1 MPDKP
6 GPRRRFTAPRGLH
19 GTEAKL
25 RARLAPEPR
34 ATPMHNRHLSPLR
47 VFLAATVILVAL
59 GLYVVAS
66 AIQFASDYRAVT
78 HTYTVLRHLDRI
90 ESLKHQAVAESR
102 GFLLAGRGEN
112 RDGFWRIGG
121 ELQRESDLL
130 SELVIDSPP
139 QHRRALE
146 LRRALDAR
154 LRLSANAMQSWR
166 VGQPVQAQNVPKL
179 SAIRAGDRDV
189 AVRLEALRAA
199 ENALLSV
206 RSRRAEQSAWLTLL
220 AAGIGIPLSL
230 LLIGHAQ
237 RLLARE
243 NRVRQQAEAA
253 VSSSNAELNAT
264 VEQLA
269 RLSDSMA
276 ALSQYG
282 SMLQGASD
290 AQELYEITATTFRR
304 LLPGLGGFL
313 YVIRASRDHAELVA
327 QWGAPVAP
335 NDPAPA
341 LQACW
346 AVRRHAPY
354 LMEDLR
360 HGLRCPHIGRPSGAQ
375 SVHGLCVP
383 LSAHG
388 EVVGWLSLQG
398 EGDGRVPDESLA
410 VRLCEQLSLALANVR
425 LRESLRHQA
434 VRDALTGLF
443 NRRYL
448 EESLAREIAR
458 CQRRQQPLAVMM
470 LDVDHFKAFN
480 DRHGHAMGDAALAA
494 FARMLKARCRAEDI
508 ACRYGGEE
516 FTLILPETD
525 LATALERAEDIRT
538 SASLLRIGESDGATL
553 RITVSIGIALMP
565 EHGDVGLELMRA
577 GDRALYRAKHE
588 GRDRVAVAD
597 GVPALDM
604 PGTEPV

>member
-1 MPDKP
+1 MRK
-6 GPRRRFTAPRGLH
+6 
-19 GTEAKL
+19 
-25 RARLAPEPR
+25 
-34 ATPMHNRHLSPLR
+34 RHFSPLR

-59 GLYVVAS
+59 GLYVVAN
-66 AIQFASDYRAVT
+66 AIQFAADYRSVT

-102 GFLLAGRGEN
+102 GYLLAGRAEN
-112 RDGFWRIGG
+112 RDNFWRIAG

-130 SELVIDSPP
+130 TELVIDNTA
-139 QHRRALE
+139 QHDRVIQMRRT
-146 LRRALDAR
+146 LDAR
-154 LRLSANAMQSWR
+154 LRLSVQAMQTWR
-166 VGQPVQAQNVPKL
+166 AGVTGPQKGVPPL

-189 AVRLEALRAA
+189 ALRLEQLRNA
-199 ENALLSV
+199 ENVLLSM
-206 RSRRAEQSAWLTLL
+206 RSQRAERSAWLTLL

-243 NRVRQQAEAA
+243 NRVRQQAEASA
-253 VSSSNAELNAT
+253 SASNSELNAT
-264 VEQLA
+264 VQQLA

-276 ALSQYG
+276 SLSQYS

-290 AQELYEITATTFRR
+290 AQELYEITAATFRR
-304 LLPGLGGFL
+304 LLPGLGGYL

-327 QWGAPVAP
+327 QWGASVAP

-341 LQACW
+341 LQSCW
-346 AVRRHAPY
+346 SVRRHAPY
-354 LMEDLR
+354 AMEDLR
-360 HGLRCPHIGRPSGAQ
+360 HGLRCAHIGRPSGAHD
-375 SVHGLCVP
+375 VHGLCVP

-398 EGDGRVPDESLA
+398 EGQGRIAEESLA

-448 EESLAREIAR
+448 EESLTREIAR
-458 CQRRQQPLAVMM
+458 CQRRQQPLAVLM

-494 FARMLKARCRAEDI
+494 FARMLKDKCRPEDI

-516 FTLILPETD
+516 FTLILPESD
-525 LATALERAEDIRT
+525 LPTALERAEDIRT
-538 SASLLRIGESDGATL
+538 SAALLRIGEAGGAAL
-553 RITVSIGIALMP
+553 RITVSIGVALMP
-565 EHGDVGLELMRA
+565 QHGEVGLELMRA

-597 GVPALDM
+597 EVPVL
-604 PGTEPV
+604 GRV

>member
-1 MPDKP
+1 MRK
-6 GPRRRFTAPRGLH
+6 
-19 GTEAKL
+19 
-25 RARLAPEPR
+25 
-34 ATPMHNRHLSPLR
+34 RHFSPLR

-59 GLYVVAS
+59 GLYVVAN
-66 AIQFASDYRAVT
+66 AIQFAADYRSVT
-78 HTYTVLRHLDRI
+78 HTYAVLRHLDRI

-102 GFLLAGRGEN
+102 GYLLAGRAEN
-112 RDGFWRIGG
+112 RDNFWRIAG

-130 SELVIDSPP
+130 TELVIDNTA
-139 QHRRALE
+139 QHDRVIQMRRT
-146 LRRALDAR
+146 LDAR
-154 LRLSANAMQSWR
+154 LRLSVQAMQTWR
-166 VGQPVQAQNVPKL
+166 AGVTGPQKGVPPL

-189 AVRLEALRAA
+189 ALRLEQLRNA
-199 ENALLSV
+199 ENVLLSM
-206 RSRRAEQSAWLTLL
+206 RSQRAERSAWLTLL

-243 NRVRQQAEAA
+243 NRVRQQAEASA
-253 VSSSNAELNAT
+253 SASNSELNAT
-264 VEQLA
+264 VQQLA

-276 ALSQYG
+276 SLSQYS

-290 AQELYEITATTFRR
+290 AQELYEITAATFRR
-304 LLPGLGGFL
+304 LLPGLGGYL

-327 QWGAPVAP
+327 QWGASVAP

-341 LQACW
+341 LQSCW
-346 AVRRHAPY
+346 SVRRHAPY
-354 LMEDLR
+354 AMEDLR
-360 HGLRCPHIGRPSGAQ
+360 HGLRCAHIGRPSGAHD
-375 SVHGLCVP
+375 VHGLCVP

-398 EGDGRVPDESLA
+398 EGQGRIAEESLA

-448 EESLAREIAR
+448 EESLTREIAR
-458 CQRRQQPLAVMM
+458 CQRRQQPLAVLM

-494 FARMLKARCRAEDI
+494 FARMLKDKCRPEDI

-516 FTLILPETD
+516 FTLILPESD
-525 LATALERAEDIRT
+525 LPTALERAEDIRT
-538 SASLLRIGESDGATL
+538 SAALLRIGEAGGAAL
-553 RITVSIGIALMP
+553 RITVSIGVALMP
-565 EHGDVGLELMRA
+565 QHGEVGLELMRA

-597 GVPALDM
+597 EVPVL
-604 PGTEPV
+604 GRV

>member
-1 MPDKP
+1 MTP
-6 GPRRRFTAPRGLH
+6 
-19 GTEAKL
+19 L
-25 RARLAPEPR
+25 R
-34 ATPMHNRHLSPLR
+34 NLSPLR

-59 GLYVVAS
+59 GLYVVAN

-78 HTYTVLRHLDRI
+78 HTYNVLGHLDRI

-102 GFLLAGRGEN
+102 GYLLAGRADN
-112 RDGFWRIGG
+112 RDSFWRIGG
-121 ELQRESDLL
+121 ALQREADLL
-130 SELVIDSPP
+130 AEQVVDNAA
-139 QHRRALE
+139 QHRRAMD
-146 LRRALDAR
+146 LRRSLDAR
-154 LRLSANAMQSWR
+154 LQLSVKAMQAWR
-166 VGQPVQAQNVPKL
+166 VGVPMNQQHL
-179 SAIRAGDRDV
+179 PTLTAIRAGDRDV
-189 AVRLEALRAA
+189 AARLTQLRTA
-199 ENALLSV
+199 ENVLLSM
-206 RSRRAEQSAWLTLL
+206 RSKRAERSAWLTLL

-243 NRVRQQAEAA
+243 NRVRKQAQAA
-253 VSSSNAELNAT
+253 ASESNNELNAT
-264 VEQLA
+264 VQQLA

-276 ALSQYG
+276 ALSQYSG
-282 SMLQGASD
+282 MLQGASD
-290 AQELYEITATTFRR
+290 AQELYEITSATFRR
-304 LLPGLGGFL
+304 LLPGLGGML

-327 QWGAPVAP
+327 QWGVAVAP

-346 AVRRHAPY
+346 SVRRHAPFA
-354 LMEDLR
+354 MEDLR
-360 HGLRCPHIGRPSGAQ
+360 HGLRCSHIGRPHGAED
-375 SVHGLCVP
+375 VRGLCVP

-398 EGDGRVPDESLA
+398 EGRGHIPDESLA
-410 VRLCEQLSLALANVR
+410 IRLCEQLSLALANVR

-434 VRDALTGLF
+434 VRDPLTGLF

-458 CQRRQQPLAVMM
+458 CQRRAQPLAVLM

-494 FARMLKARCRAEDI
+494 FARMLKTRCRPEDI

-525 LATALERAEDIRT
+525 LATALERAEDIRAG
-538 SASLLRIGESDGATL
+538 ASMLRIGDAGDAML
-553 RITVSIGIALMP
+553 RITVSIGVALMP

-597 GVPALDM
+597 GRVADEQRV
-604 PGTEPV
+604 G

>member
-1 MPDKP
+1 MTT
-6 GPRRRFTAPRGLH
+6 RRQ
-19 GTEAKL
+19 
-25 RARLAPEPR
+25 
-34 ATPMHNRHLSPLR
+34 LSPLR

-59 GLYVVAS
+59 GLYVVAN
-66 AIQFASDYRAVT
+66 AIQFASDYRSVT
-78 HTYTVLRHLDRI
+78 HTYTVLGHLDRI

-102 GFLLAGRGEN
+102 GYLLAGRDES
-112 RDGFWRIGG
+112 RDSFWRIGG
-121 ELQRESDLL
+121 ALQREADLL
-130 SELVIDSPP
+130 AEQVIDNRA
-139 QHRRALE
+139 QHRRALD
-146 LRRALDAR
+146 LRRTLDAR
-154 LRLSANAMQSWR
+154 LRLSAQAITAWRANVPMQSLPLPR
-166 VGQPVQAQNVPKL
+166 L

-189 AVRLEALRAA
+189 ALRLEALRTA
-199 ENALLSV
+199 ENVLLSM
-206 RSRRAEQSAWLTLL
+206 RSKRAERSAWLTLL

-243 NRVRQQAEAA
+243 NRTRKQAEAA
-253 VSSSNAELNAT
+253 ASTSNTELNAT
-264 VEQLA
+264 VQQLA

-276 ALSQYG
+276 ALSQYSG
-282 SMLQGASD
+282 MLQGASD
-290 AQELYEITATTFRR
+290 AQELYEITAATFRR
-304 LLPGLGGFL
+304 LLPGLGGLL

-327 QWGAPVAP
+327 QWGGAVAP

-346 AVRRHAPY
+346 SVRRHAPFA
-354 LMEDLR
+354 MEDLR
-360 HGLRCPHIGRPSGAQ
+360 HGLRCSHIGRPHGAED
-375 SVHGLCVP
+375 VHGLCVP

-398 EGDGRVPDESLA
+398 EGRGRIADESLA
-410 VRLCEQLSLALANVR
+410 IRLCEQLSLALANVR

-434 VRDALTGLF
+434 VRDPLTGLF

-448 EESLAREIAR
+448 EESLAREIVR
-458 CQRRQQPLAVMM
+458 CQRREQPLAVLM

-494 FARMLKARCRAEDI
+494 FARMLKTRCRPEDI

-525 LATALERAEDIRT
+525 LATALERAEDIRAG
-538 SASLLRIGESDGATL
+538 ASMLRIGDAGDPML
-553 RITVSIGIALMP
+553 RITVSIGVALMP

-597 GVPALDM
+597 GRVAE
-604 PGTEPV
+604 GEGNSQAVGQRFV

>member
-1 MPDKP
+1 MTA
-6 GPRRRFTAPRGLH
+6 RRHF
-19 GTEAKL
+19 
-25 RARLAPEPR
+25 
-34 ATPMHNRHLSPLR
+34 SPLR

-59 GLYVVAS
+59 GLYVVAN
-66 AIQFASDYRAVT
+66 AIQFASDYRSVT
-78 HTYTVLRHLDRI
+78 HTYTVLAHLDRI

-102 GFLLAGRGEN
+102 GYLLAGRVEN
-112 RDGFWRIGG
+112 RDNFWRIGG
-121 ELQRESDLL
+121 ALQREADLL
-130 SELVIDSPP
+130 AEQVIDNRA
-139 QHRRALE
+139 QHQRAVA
-146 LRRALDAR
+146 LRRSLDER
-154 LRLSANAMQSWR
+154 LRLSVRAMQSWR
-166 VGQPVQAQNVPKL
+166 SGAAMPADA
-179 SAIRAGDRDV
+179 SAIAAIRSGDRDV
-189 AVRLEALRAA
+189 AMRLEQLRTA
-199 ENALLSV
+199 ENTLLSM
-206 RSRRAEQSAWLTLL
+206 RSSRAERSAWLTLL

-243 NRVRQQAEAA
+243 NRVRRQAEASA
-253 VSSSNAELNAT
+253 SESNAELNAT
-264 VEQLA
+264 VRQLA

-276 ALSQYG
+276 ALSQYSG
-282 SMLQGASD
+282 MLQGASD
-290 AQELYEITATTFRR
+290 AQELYEITASTFRR
-304 LLPGLGGFL
+304 LLPGLGGLL

-327 QWGAPVAP
+327 QWGGPVAP

-346 AVRRHAPY
+346 SVRRHAPFA
-354 LMEDLR
+354 MEDLR
-360 HGLRCPHIGRPSGAQ
+360 HGLRCSHIGRPHGAED
-375 SVHGLCVP
+375 VHGLCVP

-398 EGDGRVPDESLA
+398 EGSGRVPEESLA
-410 VRLCEQLSLALANVR
+410 IRLCEQLSLALANVR

-434 VRDALTGLF
+434 VRDPLTGLF

-458 CQRRQQPLAVMM
+458 CQRREQPLAVLM

-494 FARMLKARCRAEDI
+494 FARMLKTRCRPEDI

-525 LATALERAEDIRT
+525 LATALERAEDIR
-538 SASLLRIGESDGATL
+538 AGAAMLRIGDAGDAML
-553 RITVSIGIALMP
+553 RITVSIGVALMP

-577 GDRALYRAKHE
+577 GDRALYRAKHD

-597 GVPALDM
+597 GRVGEGPMIDRDTQAPSLS
-604 PGTEPV
+604 